1 MMRSSFFLVC
11 FLFSLVVFSQNQ
23 PEKKYT
29 LEECIQVALENN
41 LNLKSSKFSETSAEI
56 NYKQSKANL
65 LPNINGSFNAGVNN
79 GRSVDPFTNDFIE
92 QRLVFSSAN
101 LSLDAT
107 IFNGFRLLNSI
118 KQSKLNNKAAS
129 LEVEQ
134 EKQNLILSVTLAYL
148 QVLNSK
154 DVLKL
159 NEQRLEATLE
169 QLKVQK
175 EMYNQG
181 RDNPA
186 DYTDL
191 LGQKSFD
198 ETNILSSKI
207 TLNNAKLEL
216 ARLMNFNIEI
226 SLITKDLLIDVGG
239 YKYSSDDVYKDAL
252 ESLAT
257 FRARE
262 FRIESAKKG
271 VSIAK
276 SQYIPEISLFGQL
289 NTNFSSAAQM
299 FTETGSSIVNTGD
312 FITINNQNIAVQTNQ
327 KSFSAEQ
334 IDYFDQFENNL
345 NSVIGVSLRIP
356 FLNGFRAKNNVALE
370 KVRVE
375 ESLLALEQTQLEIK
389 NTIKQVHFDMEAAFA
404 RYKSI
409 ENQVTAFE
417 KSFQINKVRFNN
429 GVSNF
434 LAYITSKNNLENAL
448 INLSNAK
455 YSYFLRIKVLEYYR
469 GQML

>member
-1 MMRSSFFLVC
+1 MIKKLSTLLFISFSIIIFGQEVRK
-11 FLFSLVVFSQNQ
+11 SYS
-23 PEKKYT
+23 
-29 LEECIQVALENN
+29 LEECVQIALENN

-216 ARLMNFNIEI
+216 ARLMNLNIEVN
-226 SLITKDLLIDVGG
+226 LKTKDLLIDVDG

-389 NTIKQVHFDMEAAFA
+389 NAIKQVHFDMEAAFA